1 MCFGS
6 RYCPYSR
13 GLNIDEPLGML
24 RSGAR
29 PATSNADGLNSVTSL
44 NSAAGALARGTRSTR
59 SEIKPPGDACAKFAC
74 AGLESNFEHR
84 VPQISKQFLRM
95 NAIIGIHAGGFP
107 WLQALKA

>member
-29 PATSNADGLNSVTSL
+29 PATSNADGLDCVTSL
-44 NSAAGALARGTRSTR
+44 SSAAGALAQRYTFDSFGNQT
-59 SEIKPPGDACAKFAC
+59 
-74 AGLESNFEHR
+74 AG
-84 VPQISKQFLRM
+84 
-95 NAIIGIHAGGFP
+95 
-107 WLQALKA
+107 

>member
-29 PATSNADGLNSVTSL
+29 PATSNADGLDCVTSL
-44 NSAAGALARGTRSTR
+44 SSAAGALAQKYTFDSFGNQS
-59 SEIKPPGDACAKFAC
+59 
-74 AGLESNFEHR
+74 AGCRMRQICVCGFRFNFEHH